1 MQLTAGIFGLVHYY
15 IRNRLFCRQLLFRT
29 LGMLKADEVQ
39 EEKMKKYKG
48 EILSGRK
55 GRKKER
61 EEGKYGPGS

>member
-1 MQLTAGIFGLVHYY
+1 
-15 IRNRLFCRQLLFRT
+15 
-29 LGMLKADEVQ
+29 MLKADEVQ